1 MMMKTLSILLLW
13 LLFSSV
19 CQASELD
26 DLSKKY
32 SKIYIKSI
40 EGRKL
45 FRGIIKV
52 ESNDGKYIVG
62 ELDPSFGITQMK
74 VSAVRDAAKY
84 FKIKIPDSDDK
95 IIWKLLKDKEFSIK
109 LGAAYFG
116 LLERRLKG
124 INDVKIVVIAYNE
137 GAKSV
142 KEKFKKQELSEVY
155 LNKVINA
162 TEEVKNKGGN

>member
-1 MMMKTLSILLLW
+1 
-13 LLFSSV
+13 
-19 CQASELD
+19 
-26 DLSKKY
+26 
-32 SKIYIKSI
+32 
-40 EGRKL
+40 
-45 FRGIIKV
+45 
-52 ESNDGKYIVG
+52 
-62 ELDPSFGITQMK
+62 MK
-74 VSAVRDAAKY
+74 VSAVRDAARY
-84 FKIKIPDSDDK
+84 FKIEIPKTDDK

-137 GAKSV
+137 GAKAV

-162 TEEVKNKGGN
+162 AEEVKYKGGN

>member
-1 MMMKTLSILLLW
+1 MKTIIILALLLI
-13 LLFSSV
+13 LSSV
-19 CQASELD
+19 CQASELEH
-26 DLSKKY
+26 LVNKY
-32 SKIYIKSI
+32 SKTYIKNK

-74 VSAVRDAAKY
+74 VSAVRDAARY
-84 FKIKIPDSDDK
+84 FKIEIPKTDDK

-124 INDVKIVVIAYNE
+124 INDVKIAVIAYNE

-155 LNKVINA
+155 LNKVLNA
-162 TEEVKNKGGN
+162 TEEVKDKGGN

>member
-1 MMMKTLSILLLW
+1 MKTIIILALLLI
-13 LLFSSV
+13 LSSV
-19 CQASELD
+19 CQASELEH
-26 DLSKKY
+26 LVNKY
-32 SKIYIKSI
+32 SKTYIKNKD
-40 EGRKL
+40 GRKL

-74 VSAVRDAAKY
+74 VSAVKDAARY
-84 FKIKIPDSDDK
+84 FKIEIPKTDDK

-124 INDVKIVVIAYNE
+124 INNVKIVVIAYNE
-137 GAKSV
+137 GAKAV

-162 TEEVKNKGGN
+162 VEEVKYKGGN

>member
-1 MMMKTLSILLLW
+1 MKTIITLTIL

-32 SKIYIKSI
+32 SKIYIKSL

-74 VSAVRDAAKY
+74 VSAVRDAARY
-84 FKIKIPDSDDK
+84 FKIEIPKTDDK

-137 GAKSV
+137 GAKAV
-142 KEKFKKQELSEVY
+142 KEKFNKQELSEVY

-162 TEEVKNKGGN
+162 TEDVKYKGGN

>member
-1 MMMKTLSILLLW
+1 MMMKIVSILLLW

-26 DLSKKY
+26 ELSKKY
-32 SKIYIKSI
+32 SKIYIKNV
-40 EGRKL
+40 EGRRL

-74 VSAVRDAAKY
+74 VSAVRDAARY
-84 FKIKIPDSDDK
+84 FKIKIPESDDK

-116 LLERRLKG
+116 LLEKRFKG
-124 INDVKIVVIAYNE
+124 INDSKVVVIAYNE

-142 KEKFKKQELSEVY
+142 KEKLKKQELSEVY
-155 LNKVINA
+155 LNKVLKA
-162 TEEVKNKGGN
+162 TEEVYAKGGD

>member
-1 MMMKTLSILLLW
+1 MKTIIILALLLI
-13 LLFSSV
+13 LSSV
-19 CQASELD
+19 CQASELEH
-26 DLSKKY
+26 LVNKY
-32 SKIYIKSI
+32 SKTYIKNK

-74 VSAVRDAAKY
+74 VSAVRDAARY
-84 FKIKIPDSDDK
+84 FKIEIPKTDDK

-155 LNKVINA
+155 LKKVLNA
-162 TEEVKNKGGN
+162 TEEVKDKGGN

>member
-1 MMMKTLSILLLW
+1 MKAISILILL

-19 CQASELD
+19 CQASELE
-26 DLSKKY
+26 DLAKKY
-32 SKIYIKSI
+32 SKIYIKSV

-62 ELDPSFGITQMK
+62 ELDPSFGFTQMK
-74 VSAVRDAAKY
+74 VSAVRDAARY
-84 FKIKIPDSDDK
+84 FKIKIPESDDR
-95 IIWKLLKDKEFSIK
+95 IIWKLLKDKEFSIR

-116 LLERRLKG
+116 LLERRLKD
-124 INDVKIVVIAYNE
+124 INDIKVVVIAYNE

-142 KEKFKKQELSEVY
+142 KEKLRKQELSKNY
-155 LNKVINA
+155 FNKVLNA
-162 TEEVKNKGGN
+162 IEEVNGTDRR

>member
-1 MMMKTLSILLLW
+1 MKTIIILALLLI
-13 LLFSSV
+13 LSSV
-19 CQASELD
+19 CQASELEH
-26 DLSKKY
+26 LVNKY
-32 SKIYIKSI
+32 SKTYIKNK

-74 VSAVRDAAKY
+74 VSAVRDAARY
-84 FKIKIPDSDDK
+84 FKIEIPKTDDK

-155 LNKVINA
+155 LNKVLNA
-162 TEEVKNKGGN
+162 TEEVKDKGGN

>member
-1 MMMKTLSILLLW
+1 MKTISILILL

-19 CQASELD
+19 CQASELED
-26 DLSKKY
+26 FTKKY
-32 SKIYIKSI
+32 SKIYIKSK

-74 VSAVRDAAKY
+74 VSAVRDAARY
-84 FKIKIPDSDDK
+84 FKIEIPKSDDK
-95 IIWKLLKDKEFSIK
+95 IIWKLLKDKEFSIR

-116 LLERRLKG
+116 LLERRLKD
-124 INDVKIVVIAYNE
+124 INNIKVVVIAYNE

-142 KEKFKKQELSEVY
+142 KEKLKNQELSENY

-162 TEEVKNKGGN
+162 VEEVKSANSK